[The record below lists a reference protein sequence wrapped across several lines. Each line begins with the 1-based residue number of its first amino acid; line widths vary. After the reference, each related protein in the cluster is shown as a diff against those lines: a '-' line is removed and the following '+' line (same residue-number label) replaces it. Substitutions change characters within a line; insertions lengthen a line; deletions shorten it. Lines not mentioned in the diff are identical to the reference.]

1 MFFFFMKSYLFWLFV
16 FFLKCGNCWAVCPL
30 LFETQVG
37 ALHADV
43 FLIGFMFSLKQVAEK
58 TKLFQHHDVSGPSCY
73 RSHAIEQWHID
84 HLEIPV
90 EHLLHEPP
98 CCYLCA
104 ISVLSICYLMLSLCY
119 LMLSLCYL
127 YAISVLSLCYL
138 YAISCY
144 LCAISCYLCA
154 ISMLSLCYL
163 CAIYTLLLS
172 NSLFCSC
179 YLCAISVLS
188 MLSCSQTAF
197 FVRAISVLSLCY
209 LCAIYAIS
217 CWGILFPLCYLCA
230 ISVLSMLSHAISVLS
245 LCYLYDISRKFA
257 STYTNSGL
265 ATSAQDWFNLLTS
278 RVESSPAHE
287 LSFLMGLHRYIHIQ
301 AVCPL
306 STYIYIS
313 EAVCPL

>member
-1 MFFFFMKSYLFWLFV
+1 MFIVCFFGFVLEFVRSLALFPWFLTKCFFMKSYFFWLFV

-37 ALHADV
+37 ALHAYF
-43 FLIGFMFSLKQVAEK
+43 FLIGFMFSLKQVAEE

-73 RSHAIEQWHID
+73 RSHAIEQWHVD
-84 HLEIPV
+84 HLEIPM
-90 EHLLHEPP
+90 EHLAHEPP

-104 ISVLSICYLMLSLCY
+104 IYMLSRAISVLSH
-119 LMLSLCYL
+119 
-127 YAISVLSLCYL
+127 AISVLSLCYL
-138 YAISCY
+138 
-144 LCAISCYLCA
+144 
-154 ISMLSLCYL
+154 
-163 CAIYTLLLS
+163 
-172 NSLFCSC
+172 
-179 YLCAISVLS
+179 CAISVLS
-188 MLSCSQTAF
+188 ILSCSRTAF
-197 FVRAISVLSLCY
+197 FVRAISVLSLCYLCSLALKLPFLFVLSLCY

-287 LSFLMGLHRYIHIQ
+287 LSFLMGIHRYIHIQ

-306 STYIYIS
+306 SIHIYIYIS

>member
-1 MFFFFMKSYLFWLFV
+1 MSRRV
-16 FFLKCGNCWAVCPL
+16 
-30 LFETQVG
+30 
-37 ALHADV
+37 
-43 FLIGFMFSLKQVAEK
+43 
-58 TKLFQHHDVSGPSCY
+58 
-73 RSHAIEQWHID
+73 
-84 HLEIPV
+84 
-90 EHLLHEPP
+90 
-98 CCYLCA
+98 
-104 ISVLSICYLMLSLCY
+104 
-119 LMLSLCYL
+119 
-127 YAISVLSLCYL
+127 AISVLSLCYL

-163 CAIYTLLLS
+163 Y
-172 NSLFCSC
+172 SLALEQPF
-179 YLCAISVLS
+179 L
-188 MLSCSQTAF
+188 
-197 FVRAISVLSLCY
+197 SVLSLCY

-217 CWGILFPLCYLCA
+217 CWGILFSSVLSLCYLCA
-230 ISVLSMLSHAISVLS
+230 ISCYLCAISVLS

-287 LSFLMGLHRYIHIQ
+287 LSFLMGIHRYIHIH

-306 STYIYIS
+306 SIHTYIYIS

>member
-1 MFFFFMKSYLFWLFV
+1 M
-16 FFLKCGNCWAVCPL
+16 
-30 LFETQVG
+30 
-37 ALHADV
+37 
-43 FLIGFMFSLKQVAEK
+43 
-58 TKLFQHHDVSGPSCY
+58 
-73 RSHAIEQWHID
+73 
-84 HLEIPV
+84 
-90 EHLLHEPP
+90 EHLAHEPP

-138 YAISCY
+138 YSLA
-144 LCAISCYLCA
+144 LEQPFLFV
-154 ISMLSLCYL
+154 LSLCYL
-163 CAIYTLLLS
+163 CAIYALLLS
-172 NSLFCSC
+172 NCLFCSC

-188 MLSCSQTAF
+188 MLSHAGGYF
-197 FVRAISVLSLCY
+197 FLCAISVLSLCY
-209 LCAIYAIS
+209 LCYLMLS
-217 CWGILFPLCYLCA
+217 LCYLC
-230 ISVLSMLSHAISVLS
+230 AISVLS

-287 LSFLMGLHRYIHIQ
+287 LSFLMGIHRYIHIQ

-306 STYIYIS
+306 SIHIYIYIS